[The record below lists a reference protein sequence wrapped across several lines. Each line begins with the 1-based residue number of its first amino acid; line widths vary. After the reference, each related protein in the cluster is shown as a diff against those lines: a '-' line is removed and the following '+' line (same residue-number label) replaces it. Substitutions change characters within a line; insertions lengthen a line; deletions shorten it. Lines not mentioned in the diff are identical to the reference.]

1 MTAPIPIN
9 RSGAEIGAVPATIH
23 QKKIKVGMETNDLGT
38 QPLDALM
45 IKLKLSNHDLVA
57 VSTEQ
62 LSHKVVQKGRKGR
75 RLTAKAKNKI
85 LAALHAACPERQF
98 AHRDLFNY

>member
-1 MTAPIPIN
+1 MKDL
-9 RSGAEIGAVPATIH
+9 H
-23 QKKIKVGMETNDLGT
+23 DLGT

-45 IKLKLSNHDLVA
+45 TKLKLSNHDLVA
-57 VSTEQ
+57 ASTEQ
-62 LSHKVVQKGRKGR
+62 LSHKMVQKGRKGR

-85 LAALHAACPERQF
+85 LAALHAACPDRQF

>member
-1 MTAPIPIN
+1 MTGPSDMKDA
-9 RSGAEIGAVPATIH
+9 
-23 QKKIKVGMETNDLGT
+23 NDFGL

-45 IKLKLSNHDLVA
+45 TKLEISNHALVA
-57 VSTEQ
+57 ASAEQ

-75 RLTAKAKNKI
+75 RLTSRAKTKI
-85 LAALHAACPERQF
+85 LNALHAAFPDQKF

>member
-1 MTAPIPIN
+1 MKTGK
-9 RSGAEIGAVPATIH
+9 SE
-23 QKKIKVGMETNDLGT
+23 LGT

-45 IKLKLSNHDLVA
+45 TRLGLSNHTLVA

-62 LSHKVVQKGRKGR
+62 LSHKVVQKARKGR
-75 RLTAKAKNKI
+75 RLTPKAKTKI
-85 LAALHAACPERQF
+85 LNALHHLLPENRF

>member
-1 MTAPIPIN
+1 MIN
-9 RSGAEIGAVPATIH
+9 
-23 QKKIKVGMETNDLGT
+23 KKAETNDLGV

-45 IKLKLSNHDLVA
+45 TKLGITNHALVA

-62 LSHKVVQKGRKGR
+62 LSHKVVQKARKGR
-75 RLTAKAKNKI
+75 RLTSKAKTKI
-85 LAALHAACPERQF
+85 LKALQTALPEQKF